1 MRQYFLQEIASNNN
15 PILALTTSKSELNRL
30 KILAKPLSAL
40 IVTELSL
47 KRCGKIQNQISKES
61 RMKRLW
67 EYSKELF

>member
-1 MRQYFLQEIASNNN
+1 MRQYLQEIASYNN
-15 PILALTTSKSELNRL
+15 PILALTMSKSELNRL

-61 RMKRLW
+61 
-67 EYSKELF
+67 